1 MARLKAKRI
10 IDAINKGIAVNPT
23 TFDVKKVEKVLVE
36 GSYEKKESTITYT
49 GIIYLEDSSN
59 SVMISSQTQGTS
71 YSTERYKMVINNEV
85 ELNVN
90 EANKIEFDCK
100 EGHIKV
106 TYAYP
111 IIIENTLCGYLC
123 DLERS

>member
-1 MARLKAKRI
+1 MASLKAKRI
-10 IDAINKGIAVNPT
+10 IEAINKAIAVNPT
-23 TFDVKKVEKVLVE
+23 IFQVKKVDKVLVE
-36 GSYEKKESTITYT
+36 GSYEKVEGKVTYT
-49 GIIYLEDSSN
+49 GIIYLDDSSN
-59 SVMISSQTQGTS
+59 SVIISSQKQGTS
-71 YSTERYKMVINNEV
+71 YGTERYKMVINNEV
-85 ELNVN
+85 ELTIN

-106 TYAYP
+106 VYAYP

>member
-1 MARLKAKRI
+1 MARLKAKKI

-36 GSYEKKESTITYT
+36 GSYEKVESTITYT
-49 GIIYLEDSSN
+49 GIIYLDDSSN

-71 YSTERYKMVINNEV
+71 YGTERYKMVINNEV

-106 TYAYP
+106 AYAYP